1 MKILPL
7 AAALNPMIKRNM
19 KMAMAFPGLMI
30 ATPAMAA
37 TDSNVTVIAVGSQ
50 VGTGGYIQ
58 ISPAPSG
65 GCTFNNIYID
75 TSTEAGRGIL
85 AIALTARASGRPI
98 ARIDYTGGGCTACN
112 ATLIQL

>member
-1 MKILPL
+1 
-7 AAALNPMIKRNM
+7 
-19 KMAMAFPGLMI
+19 MI

-37 TDSNVTVIAVGSQ
+37 TDSNVTVVAVGSQ

-65 GCTFNNIYID
+65 NCTFNNIYID
-75 TSTEAGRGIL
+75 TSTDAGRGIL

-98 ARIDYTGGGCTACN
+98 ARIDYTGGGGATCN